1 MQSSKTES
9 RKIQNMNKS
18 NTSNKTELIIII
30 IIIKVQDQTVSQVNS
45 TKHVKKN

>member
-18 NTSNKTELIIII
+18 NTSNKIELIIIT
-30 IIIKVQDQTVSQVNS
+30 IKVQDQTVSQVNS